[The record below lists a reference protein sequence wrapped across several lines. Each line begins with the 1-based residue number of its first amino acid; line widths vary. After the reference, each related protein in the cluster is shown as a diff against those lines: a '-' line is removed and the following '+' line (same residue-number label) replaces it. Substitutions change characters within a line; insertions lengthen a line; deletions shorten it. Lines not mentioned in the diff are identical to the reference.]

1 MTPQTRRALLDF
13 TPLLLFFAASKFFG
27 IYVATAV
34 LIVSVFVALAIGY
47 ALEKRVSTSAL
58 ITAALVLVLGGLTLY
73 LHDVVYLQ
81 IKLTIFYLFFGLVL
95 LGGLPFNRLFLKYAF
110 APAFE
115 ISEAGWRALTFRFG
129 LFYLA
134 LAVLNEIVRRKFSVP
149 IWVDFKVFGV
159 IGLHFLFMLAQVP
172 LLMKTQIEEKNNLS

>member
-1 MTPQTRRALLDF
+1 MNPKTRRAILDF
-13 TPLLLFFAASKFFG
+13 TPLLLFFIASKIFG

-34 LIVSVFVALAIGY
+34 LIVSVFTALAIGY
-47 ALEKRVSTSAL
+47 WIERRVSPSAL
-58 ITAALVLVLGGLTLY
+58 ITAALILVLGGLTLY
-73 LHDVVYLQ
+73 LHNVVYLQ
-81 IKLTIFYLFFGLVL
+81 IKLTIFYTFFALVL
-95 LGGLPFNRLFLKYAF
+95 LGGLAFNRLFLKYAF

-115 ISEAGWRALTFRFG
+115 ISEEGWRALSFRFG

-134 LAVLNEIVRRKFSVP
+134 LAVLNEIVRREFSVS

-172 LLMKTQIEEKNNLS
+172 LLMKTQIEEKNNIS